1 MADDPA
7 SDSEYESAE
16 GSTEAQDQ
24 PASPLPDPE
33 FRDDEDDSFPTI
45 DELIGTFFGEPSLLP
60 IVIVVLLSGGAFGA
74 AMLILTVLDR
84 NPFAS
89 AALILITGMTVD
101 ICLQARKKQSFKNIA
116 RLIGLTWA
124 ASVALAILAL
134 WSGIA
139 FG

>member
-7 SDSEYESAE
+7 SDGEYESPE
-16 GSTEAQDQ
+16 KSTEAQDE
-24 PASPLPDPE
+24 PTSPLPDHD
-33 FRDDEDDSFPTI
+33 FRDDEDDAFPTI
-45 DELIGTFFGEPSLLP
+45 DEFIGTFFQEPSLLP
-60 IVIVVLLSGGAFGA
+60 IVIAILLSGGAFGA

-84 NPFAS
+84 NPFAA

-101 ICLQARKKQSFKNIA
+101 ICLQARKKQSFRNVA
-116 RLIGLTWA
+116 RLIGLVWA
-124 ASVALAILAL
+124 VSVALAILAL

>member
-1 MADDPA
+1 MADDPTRDGEYA
-7 SDSEYESAE
+7 SAQE
-16 GSTEAQDQ
+16 STEVRDE
-24 PASPLPDPE
+24 PASPSPE
-33 FRDDEDDSFPTI
+33 HDFRDDEDDAFPTI

-60 IVIVVLLSGGAFGA
+60 IVIVMLLSGGAFGA

-84 NPFAS
+84 NPFAA
-89 AALILITGMTVD
+89 AALILILGMTVD
-101 ICLQARKKQSFKNIA
+101 ICLQARKKQSFRNVA
-116 RLIGLTWA
+116 RLIGLVWA

>member
-7 SDSEYESAE
+7 SDGEYESAE
-16 GSTEAQDQ
+16 ESTEAQDE
-24 PASPLPDPE
+24 PTSPLPDHD
-33 FRDDEDDSFPTI
+33 FRDDESDAFPTI
-45 DELIGTFFGEPSLLP
+45 DELIGTFFQEPSLLP
-60 IVIVVLLSGGAFGA
+60 IVIVILLSGGAFGA

-84 NPFAS
+84 NPFAA

-101 ICLQARKKQSFKNIA
+101 ICLQARKKQSFRNVA
-116 RLIGLTWA
+116 RLIGLVWA
-124 ASVALAILAL
+124 VSVALAILAL

>member
-7 SDSEYESAE
+7 SDGEYESPE
-16 GSTEAQDQ
+16 KSTEAQDE
-24 PASPLPDPE
+24 PTSPLPDHD
-33 FRDDEDDSFPTI
+33 FRDDEDDAFPTI
-45 DELIGTFFGEPSLLP
+45 DEFIGTFFQEPSLLP
-60 IVIVVLLSGGAFGA
+60 IVIAVLLSGGAFGA

-84 NPFAS
+84 NPFAA

-101 ICLQARKKQSFKNIA
+101 ICLQARKKQSFRNVA
-116 RLIGLTWA
+116 RLIGLVWA
-124 ASVALAILAL
+124 VSVALAILAL

>member
-1 MADDPA
+1 MVDDPA

-16 GSTEAQDQ
+16 GATEAQDE
-24 PASPLPDPE
+24 PLSPLPDHD
-33 FRDDEDDSFPTI
+33 FRDDEDDAFPTI

-60 IVIVVLLSGGAFGA
+60 IVIVILLSGGAFGA

-84 NPFAS
+84 NPFAA
-89 AALILITGMTVD
+89 AALLLITGMTVD
-101 ICLQARKKQSFKNIA
+101 ICLQARKKQSFRNVA
-116 RLIGLTWA
+116 RLIGMVWA
-124 ASVALAILAL
+124 AAVALAMIAL

>member
-7 SDSEYESAE
+7 SDGEYESPE
-16 GSTEAQDQ
+16 KSTEAQDE
-24 PASPLPDPE
+24 PTSPLPDHD
-33 FRDDEDDSFPTI
+33 FRDDEDDAFPTI
-45 DELIGTFFGEPSLLP
+45 DEFIGTFFQEPSLLP
-60 IVIVVLLSGGAFGA
+60 IVIAVLLSGGAFGA

-84 NPFAS
+84 NPFAA

-101 ICLQARKKQSFKNIA
+101 ICWQARKKQSFRNVA
-116 RLIGLTWA
+116 RLIGLVWA
-124 ASVALAILAL
+124 VSVALAILAL